1 MKSHPEK
8 IVVRCPN
15 WVGDLVMATPALDCL
30 RSNFPNTELVGLTRE
45 YVRKVVEDGPW
56 FDTIINCEDKNL
68 RGFWE
73 LVKTIRHQKPDAAIL
88 FPNSFQ
94 SALSCWLGGV
104 AEIYGYKRDGRSF
117 MLTDGPRLKPEIVPM
132 VDYYLGLCRAIGL
145 GMPEKAKPSLYFSNQ
160 IRAEA
165 ERLLTGYNINPDD
178 MVIGLNPGAKF
189 GASKCWPAEYFAR
202 LAELFE
208 EEWGARVLLF
218 SGPGEEE
225 IVAVITKASR
235 ANIAVLGSDRLDL
248 ALLKPLV
255 KRCSLLVTNDT
266 GPRFYAVAYD
276 VPVAVIFGSTDPALT
291 ASNLEKTATLRRDL
305 DCSPCHKKIC
315 PYDHDCMSLISPEE
329 VFQESAKLLKAAGDQ
344 S

>member
-8 IVVRCPN
+8 IIVRCPN

-30 RSNFPNTELVGLTRE
+30 RSNFPDTELVGLMRE

-56 FDTIINCEDKNL
+56 FDTIINVEDKTL

-73 LVKTIRHQKPDAAIL
+73 LVKTIRLQKPDAAL
-88 FPNSFQ
+88 VFPNSFQ
-94 SALSCWLGGV
+94 SALSCWMGGV

-117 MLTDGPRLKPEIVPM
+117 MLAGGPRRGPELVPM

-145 GMPEKAKPSLYFSNQ
+145 GIPEEAKPSLYFSNR
-160 IRAEA
+160 IEAEA

-208 EEWGARVLLF
+208 KNWAAKLLLF
-218 SGPGEEE
+218 VGPGEEKIAE
-225 IVAVITKASR
+225 SITGLSKAKVINTGPDK
-235 ANIAVLGSDRLDL
+235 VDL
-248 ALLKPLV
+248 SLLKPLI
-255 KRCSLLVTNDT
+255 KRCRLLVTNDT
-266 GPRFYAVAYD
+266 GPRHYAAAFD
-276 VPVAVIFGSTDPALT
+276 VPIAVIAGPIDPGLT
-291 ASNLEKTATLRRDL
+291 ASNLEKTVILRRDL
-305 DCSPCHKKIC
+305 ECSPCHKKIC
-315 PYDHDCMSLISPEE
+315 PDDHDCMSLITPED
-329 VFQESAKLLKAAGDQ
+329 VFNESESLLNRL
-344 S
+344 SS